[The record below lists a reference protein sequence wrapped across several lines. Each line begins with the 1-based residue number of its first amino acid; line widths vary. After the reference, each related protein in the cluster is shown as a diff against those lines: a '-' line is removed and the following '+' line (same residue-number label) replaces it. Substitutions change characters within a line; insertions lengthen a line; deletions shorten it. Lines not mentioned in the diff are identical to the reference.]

1 MVSSDHEN
9 AMAENEPMG
18 ESLWCESELSRRKV
32 MIGNWILKIPSTK
45 KSATSFFFRF
55 IFHSHRG
62 PMINN

>member
-1 MVSSDHEN
+1 MVSSHHEN

-45 KSATSFFFRF
+45 KVGNLIFFPFYLSLPPRAYDK
-55 IFHSHRG
+55 
-62 PMINN
+62 